1 MYTTLVSAVA
11 IVTLFAS
18 TAAFAQQPPSGHQ
31 HDPSQPPSQ
40 SQPAAPGRGGMGS
53 MHPGGMGGMQGGG
66 MHGGG
71 MGGMM
76 GGGMCGMMGGMGPMM
91 GASSDPKV
99 QGRML
104 QMRGEIMKA
113 VGEVLIKHGQ
123 ALEAAPAR

>member
-18 TAAFAQQPPSGHQ
+18 TAAFAQQPPAGHPQ
-31 HDPSQPPSQ
+31 DPSQPPSQ
-40 SQPAAPGRGGMGS
+40 SQPAAPGRGGMGG
-53 MHPGGMGGMQGGG
+53 MHPGGMGGMQ
-66 MHGGG
+66 
-71 MGGMM
+71 

-91 GASSDPKV
+91 GAASDPKAL
-99 QGRML
+99 GRML
-104 QMRGEIMKA
+104 QLRGEIMKA

>member
-1 MYTTLVSAVA
+1 MHTTLVSAVA
-11 IVTLFAS
+11 MLTLFAS

-40 SQPAAPGRGGMGS
+40 SQPAAPGRGGMG
-53 MHPGGMGGMQGGG
+53 GMQ
-66 MHGGG
+66 GGG

-76 GGGMCGMMGGMGPMM
+76 GGGMCGMMAGMAPMM
-91 GASSDPKV
+91 GPASDPRT
-99 QGRML
+99 QARML
-104 QMRGEIMKA
+104 QLRGEIMKA